1 MLKLLLNNMVQ
12 NMHLLISTMFLEVRI
27 LMNWFHRKIDCKTNA
42 IFLYLAT
49 INLLN
54 YGLKLYLMNLN
65 IRWYII
71 YVDNKLFD
79 SIPIGGDSLFLKRRI
94 KMDDIIKDLFKNYLK
109 IIDNYVVPFL
119 RSQNGFWV
127 VIILIVFLI
136 VF

>member
-1 MLKLLLNNMVQ
+1 
-12 NMHLLISTMFLEVRI
+12 
-27 LMNWFHRKIDCKTNA
+27 
-42 IFLYLAT
+42 
-49 INLLN
+49 
-54 YGLKLYLMNLN
+54 MNLN